1 MYTTPSQAVTKHWW
15 RLSTE
20 PLFTRCH
27 QTGRVTESHIPDRAH
42 RIRCSHQWKGRGK
55 GGGAAA
61 STAVSQPY
69 TLPTA
74 ERIA

>member
-27 QTGRVTESHIPDRAH
+27 QTGRVTHSRQSA
-42 RIRCSHQWKGRGK
+42 SHQVQSPVEGEGE